1 MEGVQHYQAITLIRM
16 FLLLKI
22 LTGDFWQMKKECASY
37 NPPAACQMCKVKKE
51 RFKIFIGKKGF
62 NEIYRF

>member
-1 MEGVQHYQAITLIRM
+1 MVRMQHYQATNLIQM

-22 LTGDFWQMKKECASY
+22 LSGDFWQMKKECVND
-37 NPPAACQMCKVKKE
+37 NPTAARHVCKVKKE

>member
-1 MEGVQHYQAITLIRM
+1 
-16 FLLLKI
+16 
-22 LTGDFWQMKKECASY
+22 MKKECVND
-37 NPPAACQMCKVKKE
+37 NPPAARHVCKVKKE